1 MSSHADPIYLD
12 HNATTPLHPEVLDAM
27 IESHRGQWGNPSSS
41 HVYGQRAADAI
52 AAARAE
58 VAGLIGASP
67 AEIIFTSGGTEASN
81 LAIRGA
87 AALRRG
93 ALVTSAVE
101 HPATL
106 RPLSA
111 LTGRRVVVLPV
122 DGEGRVDADA
132 ALPEEVALLTV
143 MHANNEVGTIQ
154 PIAALAARCGGLV
167 HTDAAQSLGKVPVD
181 VTALSVD
188 LLTIA
193 GHKLY
198 APKGIGALY
207 VRDGLAL
214 PPLLLGAGHE
224 RGLRPGTENVAGIVG
239 LGVACRLAGERL
251 AAEATRLSDLRER
264 LWERLSAGVD
274 GLRPVPRQAGQR
286 GAGRGTRGRRQHRLG
301 LSRDGRV
308 SLRRA
313 AGHGTAAVGG
323 AGRGSPVPGTWHHD
337 RRRGCR
343 RRCPDRRRQEAVRS
357 SECEPIP
364 TCILRGSPL
373 VAGVRISQEQPWS
386 SSVFRKTPSTPTSPS
401 PRSPRSPRS
410 WSPPSC

>member
-1 MSSHADPIYLD
+1 M
-12 HNATTPLHPEVLDAM
+12 
-27 IESHRGQWGNPSSS
+27 
-41 HVYGQRAADAI
+41 
-52 AAARAE
+52 
-58 VAGLIGASP
+58 
-67 AEIIFTSGGTEASN
+67 
-81 LAIRGA
+81 
-87 AALRRG
+87 
-93 ALVTSAVE
+93 
-101 HPATL
+101 
-106 RPLSA
+106 
-111 LTGRRVVVLPV
+111 VLPV

-274 GLRPVPRQAGQR
+274 GLRRASPRQGVLPNTLSVLVPGRPGSAVLAAAPGVAASTGSACHATGESPSGVLLAMGLPPSVAL
-286 GAGRGTRGRRQHRLG
+286 GAVRL
-301 LSRDGRV
+301 
-308 SLRRA
+308 SL
-313 AGHGTAAVGG
+313 GHGTTTADVDAA
-323 AGRGSPVPGTWHHD
+323 AD
-337 RRRGCR
+337 ALIAAARRR
-343 RRCPDRRRQEAVRS
+343 
-357 SECEPIP
+357 
-364 TCILRGSPL
+364 
-373 VAGVRISQEQPWS
+373 
-386 SSVFRKTPSTPTSPS
+386 
-401 PRSPRSPRS
+401 
-410 WSPPSC
+410 